1 MSAVDA
7 RTSRSSWARLPALP
21 EPADAGESAR
31 PARTASPATAGATT
45 FARVRSRPDMAPLLL
60 ARRTP
65 VGRSSAAQREPG
77 AVAFA
82 VGVPDSSRRDCDGLT
97 LFRRYDGHPAPR
109 RRVVGG
115 GDEGRVLAAGPGH
128 LDDGRRDRTGGR
140 PRPERAGDADD
151 AVPGRPAVVVGV
163 EVDARRV

>member
-21 EPADAGESAR
+21 GPAEAGESAR

-60 ARRTP
+60 ARPTP
-65 VGRSSAAQREPG
+65 VDRSSAGQREPG

-97 LFRRYDGHPAPR
+97 LFRRYDGHPPAAR
-109 RRVVGG
+109 GVVRGRDG
-115 GDEGRVLAAGPGH
+115 HRVLEALAAD
-128 LDDGRRDRTGGR
+128 LDDRGRDRTGHR
-140 PRPERAGDADD
+140 PWPERAG
-151 AVPGRPAVVVGV
+151 
-163 EVDARRV
+163 